1 MDEAGVARL
10 QLGRLAKD
18 LSDAA
23 CIRGFLDGDA
33 ASVRQVSDWIREV
46 LRNPRL
52 GLAGEADDLS
62 QQVQRNLL
70 VALRDGRFEGAST
83 LRTYVW
89 RVTQHAA
96 IDRLRAGRARPAPM
110 ALDDVGE
117 PHAAGPSPES
127 AVLRRERRE
136 LFARVLAGLGDDCRQ
151 LFHLIVFEELS
162 YGEIARR
169 LQATEGAI
177 KVRALRCREKA
188 AAAYKSV
195 TSGPAV
201 RPLKDEG
208 V

>member
-1 MDEAGVARL
+1 MEAAGGYS
-10 QLGRLAKD
+10 GRLSRD

-23 CIRGFLDGDA
+23 CVRGYIDGDA
-33 ASVRQVSDWIREV
+33 ACVRQVSDWIREV

-52 GLAGEADDLS
+52 GMAGEADDLS

-70 VALRDGRFEGAST
+70 VAFRDGRFEGASA

-96 IDRLRAGRARPAPM
+96 IDRLRARRTRPSSV
-110 ALDDVGE
+110 ALDDIAE

-136 LFARVLAGLGDDCRQ
+136 LFARVMAALGDDCRS
-151 LFHLIVFEELS
+151 LFHLIVFEELG
-162 YGEIARR
+162 YAEIARR
-169 LQATEGAI
+169 LRATEGAI

-188 AAAYKSV
+188 VAAYKSV
-195 TSGPAV
+195 TTAAGP
-201 RPLKDEG
+201 RL
-208 V
+208 